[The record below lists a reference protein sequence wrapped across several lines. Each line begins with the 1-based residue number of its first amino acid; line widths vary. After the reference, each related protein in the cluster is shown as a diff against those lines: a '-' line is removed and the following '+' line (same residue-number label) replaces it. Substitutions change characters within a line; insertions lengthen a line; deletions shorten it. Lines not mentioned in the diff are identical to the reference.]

1 MVAVG
6 DSGGTRMKP
15 RQVLSAGIL
24 LLAATAVTADDYD
37 TLRHFK
43 TVLWPTAYRT
53 QNVELL
59 DSMLHDTFEMIDAE
73 GNRSTKAAEL
83 EYIASNRWDPG
94 TFEYRIERLQIYQ
107 DRFAVIDGTGVAERY
122 TYKSSNFLVK
132 EDGEWKAIASH
143 VSGYREK
150 PAAD

>member
-1 MVAVG
+1 MYNG
-6 DSGGTRMKP
+6 R
-15 RQVLSAGIL
+15 L
-24 LLAATAVTADDYD
+24 LLTGVLMLLGSAALANDYE

-53 QNVELL
+53 QDVELL

-73 GNRSTKAAEL
+73 GNRSTKAKEL

-107 DRFAVIDGTGVAERY
+107 GRFAVIDGTGVAERY
-122 TYKSSNFLVK
+122 SYKSSNFLVK
-132 EDGEWKAIASH
+132 EDGAWKAIASH
-143 VSGYREK
+143 VSGYRET
-150 PAAD
+150 DSDR